1 MRQRNLLWLAVLA
14 GLLMSTVQTAHAHRN
29 KYPKLL
35 TVELRDASAL
45 VTVSYTISSGKE
57 ATLLRALYDRDS
69 NGRLDGEEQERLTEY
84 IERTAVM
91 FLRMNINGELTR
103 LVQRE
108 SNMQRLDSRADSRN
122 AFRVQMRFALT
133 VPKLKRGETFKLSI
147 TDRDKDALR
156 QVPTV
161 IDVGQSWSIVMA
173 SQGEYHPTTRQI
185 LDVQLAEDRNLELV
199 IRRGPRPKAEP

>member
-1 MRQRNLLWLAVLA
+1 MKRITLLGFVVFIVALFSDTL
-14 GLLMSTVQTAHAHRN
+14 TAEAHRTRF
-29 KYPKLL
+29 PKLL
-35 TVELRDASAL
+35 TIELREASIL

-57 ATLLRALYDRDS
+57 ATLLRALYDRDAD
-69 NGRLDGEEQERLTEY
+69 GRLSGEEQERLTDY

-122 AFRVQMRFALT
+122 AFRVQMRFAVT
-133 VPKLKRGETFKLSI
+133 VPKLDRGETFTLSVE
-147 TDRDKDALR
+147 DRDKDALR
-156 QVPTV
+156 KVPTV
-161 IDVGQSWSIVMA
+161 VDVGQAWSIVMA

-185 LDVQLAEDRNLELV
+185 LDVQLDEENRLKLI
-199 IRRGPRPKAEP
+199 IRKGPRPKPEP

>member
-1 MRQRNLLWLAVLA
+1 MKRITLLCFVVFVLV
-14 GLLMSTVQTAHAHRN
+14 LLSSSPSAEAHRTR
-29 KYPKLL
+29 YPKLL
-35 TVELRDASAL
+35 TIELRDASIL
-45 VTVSYTISSGKE
+45 VTVGYTISTGKE
-57 ATLLRALYDRDS
+57 ATLLRALYDRDAD
-69 NGRLDGEEQERLTEY
+69 GRLSGEEQERLTAY

-122 AFRVQMRFALT
+122 AFRVQMRFAVT
-133 VPKLKRGETFKLSI
+133 IPKLKRGETFTLSVE
-147 TDRDKDALR
+147 DRDKEALR
-156 QVPTV
+156 KVPTV
-161 IDVGQSWSIVMA
+161 VDVGKSWSIVMA

-185 LDVQLAEDRNLELV
+185 LDVQLDEENRLEMI

>member
-1 MRQRNLLWLAVLA
+1 MRRLPVIGSIVLA
-14 GLLMSTVQTAHAHRN
+14 SLLSTVGQSADAHRN

-35 TVELRDASAL
+35 TIELRDTSAL

-57 ATLLRALYDRDS
+57 ATLLRALYDRDAD
-69 NGRLDGEEQERLTEY
+69 GRLSGEEQERLTEY

-122 AFRVQMRFALT
+122 AFRVQMRFAVT
-133 VPKLKRGETFKLSI
+133 IPKIKRGETFSLSVS
-147 TDRDKDALR
+147 DRDKDAML

-161 IDVGQSWSIVMA
+161 VDVGQSWSIVMA

-185 LDVQLAEDRNLELV
+185 LDVQLADERDLKMV
-199 IRRGPRPKAEP
+199 IRRGPRPKTEP